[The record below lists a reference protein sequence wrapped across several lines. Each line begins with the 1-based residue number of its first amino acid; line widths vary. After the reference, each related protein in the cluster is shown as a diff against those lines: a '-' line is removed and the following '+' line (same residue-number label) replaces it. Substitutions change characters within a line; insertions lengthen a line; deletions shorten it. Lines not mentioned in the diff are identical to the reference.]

1 MRKASLYVIAL
12 VGLGLVT
19 ASCSKEQRTDGNAP
33 VFKAGVEK
41 NTKTSFSEATNLVW
55 TDGDQ
60 VAIYGSASAP
70 ATYHPENIQEDAQY
84 CDLVVTEGNPGDG
97 PYTAIYPVSIAKNST
112 TVTLPAKQ
120 ASVAG
125 ELTAYPMYAQSNST
139 VLSFKNLCSVLKIT
153 MQKANTTVSKI
164 QIVTDQYLN
173 GDFTVNYND
182 GTPTLEYV
190 NTGNVN
196 NHTKI
201 TTLTFANNVSID
213 ESHDFYIYLPANTY
227 NYFQIKVYDA
237 SGNFFT
243 NTSNRPLTF
252 NRSVYNK
259 LTIPASAI
267 NFYPGDLNGKFTV
280 SSDGRKVSFSKGNLQ
295 KNGSI
300 YQFANYQ
307 YNKQDGNYT
316 YLFQWASNST
326 ASTYNEPGNNT
337 IVNGNGSTWRT
348 LTGPEWDYLL
358 RLRTGA
364 RWNLVKINN
373 IKGVIIYPDNFVW
386 PLEDNAAPTY
396 QQHPSTDY
404 GTKTFTLNEWQV
416 LEDAGCV
423 FLPATGHIQKNSSS
437 VSTPTYGYYWSSTAV
452 GTDFNTRD
460 YAFIMYIQP
469 TSLAF
474 PGSNNATRQ
483 EKTSYSA
490 VRLVKDVQ

>member
-1 MRKASLYVIAL
+1 M
-12 VGLGLVT
+12 VT

-33 VFKAGVEK
+33 VFRAGVEK

-112 TVTLPAKQ
+112 TVTLPAVQ

-173 GDFTVNYND
+173 GDFTVNYNG

-190 NTGNVN
+190 NTGSVN

-213 ESHDFYIYLPANTY
+213 ESHDFYFYLPANTY
-227 NYFQIKVYDA
+227 NHFQIKVYDA
-237 SGNFFT
+237 AGNFFT
-243 NTSNRPLTF
+243 STSNRPLTF

-267 NFYPGDLNGKFTV
+267 NFYPGDLNGLFSV
-280 SSDGRKVSFSKGNLQ
+280 SSTQKVSFSKGDLYTSGDSYYFADEQYTITMNNTSPYFFQWTSSSNALYFNPVA
-295 KNGSI
+295 NGGENNAI
-300 YQFANYQ
+300 WRVLTYAQWN
-307 YNKQDGNYT
+307 
-316 YLFQWASNST
+316 YLFNTRTVQYTRPNN
-326 ASTYNEPGNNT
+326 STYNYRY
-337 IVNGNGSTWRT
+337 SM
-348 LTGPEWDYLL
+348 
-358 RLRTGA
+358 
-364 RWNLVKINN
+364 VKING
-373 IKGVIIYPDNFVW
+373 KEGMLLFPDLFYW
-386 PLEDNAAPTY
+386 PLELNRE
-396 QQHPSTDY
+396 PSNFNGANLTSTSRTNY
-404 GTKTFTLNEWQV
+404 TLNEWKK
-416 LEDAGCV
+416 LEEAGCV
-423 FLPATGHIQKNSSS
+423 FLPITGRIELGNPALHARTTYAYYWCSDLTNGRSRVIYFTPT
-437 VSTPTYGYYWSSTAV
+437 STPYNESYQLDG
-452 GTDFNTRD
+452 R
-460 YAFIMYIQP
+460 
-469 TSLAF
+469 LAC
-474 PGSNNATRQ
+474 AI
-483 EKTSYSA
+483 
-490 VRLVKDVQ
+490 RLVKYA